1 MTTVLQVTSWL
12 TYWKPERP
20 FPMDMAGFAIN
31 LKLFFDSPNAWF
43 SNAVPRGYLESTI
56 LEQLHVK
63 MADLEPKAD
72 NCSKVCRWQRTLIL
86 RHGEINFELINIQ

>member
-43 SNAVPRGYLESTI
+43 SNAVI
-56 LEQLHVK
+56 
-63 MADLEPKAD
+63 
-72 NCSKVCRWQRTLIL
+72 
-86 RHGEINFELINIQ
+86 